1 MLDPAAAFDLA
12 GLLAM
17 LGWAGLLVSLFVKA
31 ARPIAWPAAQAVVPA
46 ILAVA
51 YILLLAEGWGAEG
64 GGFGSIPEVRAL
76 FADDSALAAGWLH
89 YLAFDLFIGA
99 WIVRDGTAR
108 AVHPLLILPCLPLAF
123 LFGPTGLLLYLL
135 VRLPF
140 RAGRPETAR

>member
-1 MLDPAAAFDLA
+1 MQV
-12 GLLAM
+12 
-17 LGWAGLLVSLFVKA
+17 LGAT
-31 ARPIAWPAAQAVVPA
+31 
-46 ILAVA
+46 
-51 YILLLAEGWGAEG
+51 
-64 GGFGSIPEVRAL
+64 EVRIEYSRPLARGRILWGDTVPYGSLWRTGANAAPRIWFSRDVRVNGHLLPAGGYAL
-76 FADDSALAAGWLH
+76 FASDAALVAGWLH

-140 RAGRPETAR
+140 RAGQPETAR